1 LAGAIAAT
9 FDALETDEKPHP
21 HGTAV
26 AGLIAAHAKLTGTA
40 PNARILAARAF
51 GGTADGAQGTTFRI
65 LKSLD
70 WASGQD
76 ARVIN
81 LSFVGPF
88 DPAVQRSL
96 AAAHKKGIVLVA
108 AAGNAGPKSPPL
120 FPASDPNVIAVAATD
135 ASDKIFAAG
144 NRGRHIAVCAPG
156 VDLIVAA
163 PGGGYQLSSGTSF
176 AAAHVS
182 GIAALLIERKSS
194 LDPAAVRRA
203 LLASA
208 IDLGPKG
215 RDDQFG
221 AGLIDA
227 FRAVVAVDPKA
238 IERPGAIP
246 AASR

>member
-1 LAGAIAAT
+1 
-9 FDALETDEKPHP
+9 
-21 HGTAV
+21 
-26 AGLIAAHAKLTGTA
+26 
-40 PNARILAARAF
+40 
-51 GGTADGAQGTTFRI
+51 
-65 LKSLD
+65 
-70 WASGQD
+70 
-76 ARVIN
+76 VIN